1 MFYTSDHVLKLTG
14 EATQKINDLLDA
26 TGEIKRTI
34 GLFRRDGEIFLA
46 VTASNNQY
54 VEFSTEDGTLEIESV
69 NHNNH
74 SFVIG
79 TEALEEGIDFT
90 SWWYDSEAQT
100 LVFSEGDD
108 EDE

>member
-14 EATQKINDLLDA
+14 EATNYINDLLCTIGDL
-26 TGEIKRTI
+26 KRTI
-34 GLFRRDGEIFLA
+34 GLFRKDGKTFLA
-46 VTASNNQY
+46 VTAANNQY

-79 TEALEEGIDFT
+79 TEDLEEGIDFT
-90 SWWYDSEAQT
+90 SWWYDPEDQT